1 MGLLEAQCQG
11 AGEKLVIPMIHS
23 VPSGKVYQTSFN
35 IMCFGSFFSLIN
47 KQIYSLFC
55 QKQPF
60 PFR

>member
-35 IMCFGSFFSLIN
+35 IMCFGSFFPL
-47 KQIYSLFC
+47 
-55 QKQPF
+55 
-60 PFR
+60 